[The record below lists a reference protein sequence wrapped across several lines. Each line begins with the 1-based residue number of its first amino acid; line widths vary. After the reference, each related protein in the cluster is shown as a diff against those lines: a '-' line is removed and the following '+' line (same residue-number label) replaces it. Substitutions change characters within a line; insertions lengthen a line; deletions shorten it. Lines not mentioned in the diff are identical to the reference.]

1 MRASL
6 RLASAPWIVLAL
18 AAAAACGGNSE
29 QAGAEAAKREAA
41 AEQKAKS
48 GDAAPAKVIATP
60 VPGQTRVPCSQL
72 IDLAAFQTA
81 LGEKEPLTIKEV
93 TKADANAAASCTIVR
108 GGKRPS
114 AAEQQAMLSRASR
127 LGVLP
132 GDDLC
137 NVTAYCWT
145 VEDADRFQASCKAA
159 KDHDDQS
166 MGSYACV
173 HISPTGVDDVKT
185 FKFFDEDTKCI
196 LQVRGGPSNVNNDSI
211 QACAKAAR
219 DTIGPTQIKV
229 DGAAPP
235 APTAGSAG

>member
-1 MRASL
+1 MLVPA
-6 RLASAPWIVLAL
+6 LAL
-18 AAAAACGGNSE
+18 AAAACGGNSE

-60 VPGQTRVPCSQL
+60 VPGGAHVPCSQL

-93 TKADANAAASCTIVR
+93 TKSDANAAASCTLVR

-114 AAEQQAMLSRASR
+114 AEEQKAMLTRSSR
-127 LGVLP
+127 LGILP

-145 VEDADRFQASCKAA
+145 VEDQDRFQAKCKAD
-159 KDHDDQS
+159 KDKDDQA

-173 HISPTGVDDVKT
+173 HVSPVGVDDVKS

-196 LQVRGGPSNVNNDSI
+196 LLVRGGPSNVNNDSI
-211 QACAKAAR
+211 LACAKAAR
-219 DTIGPTQIKV
+219 DTIGPAQIQV
-229 DGAAPP
+229 AAP
-235 APTAGSAG
+235 GGG